1 MRLEA
6 HHISTPR
13 KIAIVLIVV
22 AVFVVFGFA
31 AVRRPSVPEA
41 LYSVSAAPAEIKAS
55 TDGRAGLSDSDI
67 ATLKGFVSNS
77 TGSQLSYTRLP
88 DGYHVGT
95 ATERFARPALS
106 LIKLYIADYVLEHGT
121 VKQQAQ
127 AIEMIKASD
136 DETAE
141 KLYEAYPQA
150 IDDVADKYGLLS
162 TRSNESWGYS
172 VTSTYDVVLFIIE
185 KLKTDPDS
193 PLLDAMRHP
202 DAVAADGYPQD
213 FGTSVLPGVRGSKWG
228 WSNDLE
234 LHSSVSF
241 GDNYVV
247 AAAVT
252 GSADDLT
259 RLVVNQMVPVFGQSL
274 RRLAPP
280 EAAESTS
287 TRPRPTPTTTS
298 KRKS

>member
-13 KIAIVLIVV
+13 KIAIMLIVV
-22 AVFVVFGFA
+22 AVFCC
-31 AVRRPSVPEA
+31 VRVRCGAPPVGA
-41 LYSVSAAPAEIKAS
+41 GGLYSVSAAPAEIKAS

-121 VKQQAQ
+121 VKQRAQ

-162 TRSNESWGYS
+162 TRSNESWG
-172 VTSTYDVVLFIIE
+172 VQ
-185 KLKTDPDS
+185 
-193 PLLDAMRHP
+193 R
-202 DAVAADGYPQD
+202 
-213 FGTSVLPGVRGSKWG
+213 
-228 WSNDLE
+228 DL
-234 LHSSVSF
+234 HV
-241 GDNYVV
+241 
-247 AAAVT
+247 
-252 GSADDLT
+252 
-259 RLVVNQMVPVFGQSL
+259 
-274 RRLAPP
+274 
-280 EAAESTS
+280 
-287 TRPRPTPTTTS
+287 
-298 KRKS
+298 